1 MDASRRSRRSPLVS
15 SPSGGDRAVR
25 ASAKGEFDPLTQQGE
40 TPPAFRPSVSHAG
53 APLNWVAVV
62 DLMQLL
68 GTSSGLPNDRGVRLR
83 LQTPAIPL
91 AEHQRAA
98 KQELIKAVAA
108 ELLGYSSKE
117 SCARFSVSLRTA
129 VGYSSTE
136 SCAVFG
142 CSSES
147 CAAAA

>member
-1 MDASRRSRRSPLVS
+1 MHHAVRD
-15 SPSGGDRAVR
+15 DRLWFHRHPAAVVRFR
-25 ASAKGEFDPLTQQGE
+25 ASAQGEFDPLTQHGK

-98 KQELIKAVAA
+98 KQELIEAVAA
-108 ELLGYSSKE
+108 ELLLQAKG
-117 SCARFSVSLRTA
+117 TD
-129 VGYSSTE
+129 TE
-136 SCAVFG
+136 EQHKPGADNTGHEPPNVI
-142 CSSES
+142 
-147 CAAAA
+147 AA

>member
-1 MDASRRSRRSPLVS
+1 MHHAVRD
-15 SPSGGDRAVR
+15 DRLWFHRHPAAVVRFR
-25 ASAKGEFDPLTQQGE
+25 ASAKGEFDPLTQHGE
-40 TPPAFRPSVSHAG
+40 TPPTFRPSVSHAG

-98 KQELIKAVAA
+98 KQELIEAVAA
-108 ELLGYSSKE
+108 ELFLQAKG
-117 SCARFSVSLRTA
+117 TD
-129 VGYSSTE
+129 TE
-136 SCAVFG
+136 EQHKPGAHNTGHEPPNVI
-142 CSSES
+142 
-147 CAAAA
+147 AA

>member
-1 MDASRRSRRSPLVS
+1 MHHAVRD
-15 SPSGGDRAVR
+15 DRLWFHRHPAAVVRFR
-25 ASAKGEFDPLTQQGE
+25 ASAQGEFDPLTQHGE

-98 KQELIKAVAA
+98 KQELMEAVAA
-108 ELLGYSSKE
+108 ELLVQAKGTDTREQHKPE
-117 SCARFSVSLRTA
+117 EL
-129 VGYSSTE
+129 STGRE
-136 SCAVFG
+136 TSDVM
-142 CSSES
+142 
-147 CAAAA
+147 AA

>member
-1 MDASRRSRRSPLVS
+1 MHHAVRD
-15 SPSGGDRAVR
+15 DRLWFHRHPAAVVRFR
-25 ASAKGEFDPLTQQGE
+25 ASAKGEFDPLTQHGE
-40 TPPAFRPSVSHAG
+40 TPPTFRPSVSHAD

-98 KQELIKAVAA
+98 KQELMEAVAA
-108 ELLGYSSKE
+108 ELLLQAKG
-117 SCARFSVSLRTA
+117 TD
-129 VGYSSTE
+129 TE
-136 SCAVFG
+136 
-142 CSSES
+142 EQHKPE
-147 CAAAA
+147 AANTGHEPPNVIAA

>member
-1 MDASRRSRRSPLVS
+1 MHHAVRD
-15 SPSGGDRAVR
+15 DRLWFDSHPAAVVRFR
-25 ASAKGEFDPLTQQGE
+25 ASAQGEFDPLTQHGE

-91 AEHQRAA
+91 AAHQRAA
-98 KQELIKAVAA
+98 KQELMEAVAA
-108 ELLGYSSKE
+108 ELLVQAKGTDTGEQHKPE
-117 SCARFSVSLRTA
+117 ELNTGRETPDAI
-129 VGYSSTE
+129 
-136 SCAVFG
+136 
-142 CSSES
+142 
-147 CAAAA
+147 AA

>member
-1 MDASRRSRRSPLVS
+1 MHYAVRD
-15 SPSGGDRAVR
+15 DRLWFHRHPAAIVRFR
-25 ASAKGEFDPLTQQGE
+25 ASAKGEFDPLTQHGE

-91 AEHQRAA
+91 AEHQRSA
-98 KQELIKAVAA
+98 KQELIEAVAA
-108 ELLGYSSKE
+108 ELLLQAKG
-117 SCARFSVSLRTA
+117 TD
-129 VGYSSTE
+129 TE
-136 SCAVFG
+136 EHHKPGPPNTGHETQDVI
-142 CSSES
+142 
-147 CAAAA
+147 AA

>member
-1 MDASRRSRRSPLVS
+1 MHHAVRD
-15 SPSGGDRAVR
+15 DRLWFHRHPAAVVRFR
-25 ASAKGEFDPLTQQGE
+25 ASAKGEFDPLTQHGE
-40 TPPAFRPSVSHAG
+40 TPPTFRPSFSHAG

-98 KQELIKAVAA
+98 KQELMEAVAA
-108 ELLGYSSKE
+108 ELLLQAKGTDTGEHHKPE
-117 SCARFSVSLRTA
+117 EPNTGRETPDVI
-129 VGYSSTE
+129 
-136 SCAVFG
+136 
-142 CSSES
+142 
-147 CAAAA
+147 AA

>member
-1 MDASRRSRRSPLVS
+1 MHHAVRD
-15 SPSGGDRAVR
+15 DRLWFHRHPAAVVRFR
-25 ASAKGEFDPLTQQGE
+25 ASAQGEFDPLTQHGE

-68 GTSSGLPNDRGVRLR
+68 GTSSGLSNDRGVRLR

-98 KQELIKAVAA
+98 KQELMDAVAA
-108 ELLGYSSKE
+108 ELLVQAKGTDTGEQHKP
-117 SCARFSVSLRTA
+117 
-129 VGYSSTE
+129 G
-136 SCAVFG
+136 
-142 CSSES
+142 
-147 CAAAA
+147 AANTDHEPPNVIAA